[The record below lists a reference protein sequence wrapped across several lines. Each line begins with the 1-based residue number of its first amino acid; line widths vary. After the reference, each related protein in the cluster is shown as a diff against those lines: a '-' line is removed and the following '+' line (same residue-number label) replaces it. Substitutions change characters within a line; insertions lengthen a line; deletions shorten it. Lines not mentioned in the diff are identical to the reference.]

1 MEKAL
6 TDLARNLR
14 YLLWRKG
21 IPREKWVNRF
31 SNWLNCDTQRSRA
44 LLTGTPLTP
53 QELDR
58 LAEDLGC
65 AEEELQ
71 FGNPLAEVS
80 VLQENLKYLMEA
92 TKRGQKKEL
101 ADYLGIRPGSLSRWL
116 SGKQQP
122 NRKHLQKIQSF
133 FGLPS
138 HFDLAQDPLFLSL
151 SPLSAVEQREWLH
164 QRIDLLD
171 VETLRQLFPALER
184 LLG

>member
-53 QELDR
+53 PELSR
-58 LAEDLGC
+58 LAEEIGC
-65 AEEELQ
+65 SEEEIQ

-80 VLQENLKYLMEA
+80 VLHENLKYLVEA
-92 TKRGQKKEL
+92 PKRGQKKEL

-122 NRKHLQKIQSF
+122 THKHLQKIQAF
-133 FGLPS
+133 FGLPP
-138 HFDLAQDPLFLSL
+138 HLDLARDPLFLSL
-151 SPLSAVEQREWLH
+151 SPLSTVEQRDWLH
-164 QRIDLLD
+164 QQIDALD
-171 VETLRQLFPALER
+171 AETLRQLFPALER